1 MSVESNEGDDVS
13 VGSLA
18 SGRRPSWREAAHKLT
33 APSHNYVKDW
43 RSKAPNMAQ
52 MSDMHSHFKISHA
65 MWARLLNERV
75 LHPRFV
81 TLLRVGGLPP
91 PGAAHSHFG
100 IVYSRF
106 LKFLFAMCIIVCTS
120 RLFKRSRPACVVSVM
135 CNTSPGVHQSPY
147 DYGVTAVENNALLKL
162 EWPLPNHDHD
172 PQTSRARHG

>member
-100 IVYSRF
+100 IVYLRF
-106 LKFLFAMCIIVCTS
+106 LKLLFAMCIIVCTS

-135 CNTSPGVHQSPY
+135 CNTSPGIHQSP
-147 DYGVTAVENNALLKL
+147 E
-162 EWPLPNHDHD
+162 
-172 PQTSRARHG
+172 